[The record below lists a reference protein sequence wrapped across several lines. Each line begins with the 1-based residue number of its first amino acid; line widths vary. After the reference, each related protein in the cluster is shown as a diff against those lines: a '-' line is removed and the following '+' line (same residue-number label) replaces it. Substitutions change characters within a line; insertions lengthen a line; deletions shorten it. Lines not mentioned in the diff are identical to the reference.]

1 MTTEASNMI
10 VINRENGESFDKAVL
25 ETLLRM
31 RLVRKVVS
39 QYGIGYEITTHGL
52 QCIADYEHM
61 QRELDTSTSDT
72 FSNLAANS
80 TTFTAPEIIACLRAL
95 TEFEKKTDHEAH
107 LMRVSILIP
116 ALNEARNLES
126 LLRSIHIGLPE
137 ISEII
142 VVAGSSIDDTAIVAA
157 TLGAKVLVQRAT
169 GKGDAMRQGF
179 ASAHTGDIIVM
190 MDADGS
196 NRPEEIP
203 RLVEAVVN
211 GADIAKGSRF
221 LRGGGSADLT
231 RVRKIGNK
239 LFVSLVNLF
248 WSGQYTDICY
258 GFLAFRKPAL
268 KQLAP
273 LLESVYFQL
282 ETEICIKARKLN
294 LKVVEVPSNELK
306 RRHGNS
312 KLRGVNDS
320 ISIAKTVCRELFSDT

>member
-1 MTTEASNMI
+1 MTTEAPNI
-10 VINRENGESFDKAVL
+10 VVSTRMSGASSDKTIL
-25 ETLLRM
+25 ETLLKM
-31 RLVRKVVS
+31 GLARKVVS
-39 QYGIGYEITTHGL
+39 QYGMGCEVTTRGL
-52 QCIADYEHM
+52 QAIADYEYM
-61 QRELDTSTSDT
+61 QHELDMSTSDT
-72 FSNLAANS
+72 FSDLSAKS
-80 TTFTAPEIIACLRAL
+80 TAFIGPEIIGFLHTL
-95 TEFEKKTDHEAH
+95 TESEEKTSH
-107 LMRVSILIP
+107 LARVSILIP
-116 ALNEARNLES
+116 ALNEAKNLES
-126 LLRSIHIGLPE
+126 LLRSIHTRLPE
-137 ISEII
+137 VSEII
-142 VVAGSSIDDTAIVAA
+142 VVEGKSVDDTAIVAS
-157 TLGAKVLVQRAT
+157 TLGAKVLVQQAT

-179 ASAHTGDIIVM
+179 ASSHTGDIIVM

-203 RLVEAVVN
+203 QLVEAVVN

-221 LRGGGSADLT
+221 LSGGGSVDLT
-231 RVRKIGNK
+231 RIRKVGNK

-273 LLESVYFQL
+273 LLESVHFQL

-320 ISIAKTVCRELFSDT
+320 MSIAKTLCRELFSSS

>member
-52 QCIADYEHM
+52 QAIADYEHM
-61 QRELDTSTSDT
+61 QRELDTSTSDA

-80 TTFTAPEIIACLRAL
+80 TAFTAPEIIACLRAL
-95 TEFEKKTDHEAH
+95 TESELKTSHLAH
-107 LMRVSILIP
+107 VSILIP

-126 LLRSIHIGLPE
+126 LLRSIHIRLPE

-142 VVAGSSIDDTAIVAA
+142 VVAGSSIDDTTVVAA

-179 ASAHTGDIIVM
+179 ASTHTGDIIVM

-320 ISIAKTVCRELFSDT
+320 ISIAKTLCRELFSDS

>member
-1 MTTEASNMI
+1 M
-10 VINRENGESFDKAVL
+10 K
-25 ETLLRM
+25 
-31 RLVRKVVS
+31 LVRKVVS
-39 QYGIGYEITTHGL
+39 KKGTGYEITTHGL
-52 QCIADYEHM
+52 QSIADYEYM
-61 QRELDTSTSDT
+61 QHEPDTSTSDT
-72 FSNLAANS
+72 FSDLAANS
-80 TTFTAPEIIACLRAL
+80 TEFTALEIIGFLRAL
-95 TEFEKKTDHEAH
+95 TKSEKKLDHEAYTYGI
-107 LMRVSILIP
+107 MTRVSILIP
-116 ALNEARNLES
+116 ALNGAENLTN
-126 LLRSIHIGLPE
+126 LLKNIQTHMPE

-142 VVAGSSIDDTAIVAA
+142 VIAGNSIDDTTIVAA
-157 TLGAKVLVQRAT
+157 TLGAKVLVQHAT

-179 ASAHTGDIIVM
+179 ANSHTGDIIVM

-211 GADIAKGSRF
+211 GAADIAKGSRF

-231 RVRKIGNK
+231 RVRKLGNK

-273 LLESVYFQL
+273 LLESTHFQL
-282 ETEICIKARKLN
+282 ETEICIKARKLG
-294 LKVVEVPSNELK
+294 LKVVEVPSNELQ

-312 KLRGVNDS
+312 KLHGIHDS
-320 ISIAKTVCRELFSDT
+320 ISIAKTIFRELTSDS